1 VKRKYPKTLKAIFKK
16 PTQAGIVWSDIEA
29 FHRPHPQ
36 KEADKGAV
44 IAMRK
49 FLEIAEVDHDEV

>member
-1 VKRKYPKTLKAIFKK
+1 VAVF
-16 PTQAGIVWSDIEA
+16 AGIRICPTHAGSRVGLVLNGKA
-29 FHRPHPQ
+29 ATFHRPHPQ

-49 FLEIAEVDHDEV
+49 FSEIAEVDHDEA